1 MHDSDRSDNDLAPDE
16 RDDVLA
22 ERIAAPLR
30 AAERP
35 NPLLAARV
43 VTAIR
48 ASKGSE
54 RVP

>member
-1 MHDSDRSDNDLAPDE
+1 MRDTDRSDHELAPDE
-16 RDDVLA
+16 HDDAFA

-43 VTAIR
+43 VTALR
-48 ASKGSE
+48 AS
-54 RVP
+54 